1 VDGDTRTA
9 VVVVHGMGEQRP
21 LDTINGF
28 VKTGLEPIA
37 DPKRPNGQPRIYYS
51 RPALLTKSYEA
62 RRLLAIERKSAGAV
76 VQTQTEF
83 YEYHWSY
90 LMTGNK
96 FGDLLPTTTRLL
108 LRQPRRVPAPLRVM
122 WAGLWIVLIA
132 FTVYIWW
139 LVAHNR
145 VTEFSVKGIISAVL
159 PNVLAAAVVVA
170 LVFWVSGWLTSTFV
184 DVVRYLDTSPRSY
197 EVRRAIRGGMVDL
210 LTAIH
215 EDGRYSRIIVVAHSL
230 GGFIAYDA
238 MSSLWN
244 ETKRGGHELEELKHL
259 QTAANALPRNGSQ
272 DTPTSEQL
280 NAFRAAQFS
289 LWEEM
294 RRKQVPWL
302 ITDFITVGT
311 PMYFADLL
319 LTRNRSQFDMLRK
332 RSELPQCPPRSDSET
347 VDGSTPPELS
357 YGWRGQARLVS
368 GSPFAVV
375 RWTNFWFPTEFGLFG
390 DWFCGPLRPLFGCGI
405 DERPIRGNRARTIYP
420 CMGAYALLL
429 IPRRCRRRRRRTST
443 SHSIVTADE
452 LLNATTGTSTAGD
465 SDRVHFAA
473 GRSGIRFSAGYLI
486 QCGAA
491 NPAGV
496 SVCRHRPAVKPT
508 FVEIGDD
515 DGNAH
520 QRPAAT
526 SSPGNRTVLPVGLR

>member
-9 VVVVHGMGEQRP
+9 VVIVHGMGEQRP
-21 LDTINGF
+21 LATINGF

-37 DPKRPNGQPRIYYS
+37 DPKRPNGQARIYYS

-62 RRLLAIERKSAGAV
+62 RRLLAIERRSAGAV

-108 LRQPRRVPAPLRVM
+108 LRLPWRVPAPLRVM
-122 WAGLWIVLIA
+122 WAGLWLVLIA
-132 FTVYIWW
+132 FTAYMWW

-145 VTEFSVKGIISAVL
+145 VSELSVKGIISAVL
-159 PNVLAAAVVVA
+159 PNVLAAAVAVA

-210 LTAIH
+210 LTALH
-215 EDGRYSRIIVVAHSL
+215 EDGRYSRIVVVAHSL

-244 ETKRGGHELEELKHL
+244 ETKRGGDQLEKLEQL

-272 DTPTSEQL
+272 EAPTSGQL

-289 LWEEM
+289 LWEEL

-319 LTRNRSQFDMLRK
+319 LTRNRSQFDVLRK
-332 RSELPQCPPRSDSET
+332 RSEMPQCPPRSDSET
-347 VDGSTPPELS
+347 VDGPTPLELS

-368 GSPFAVV
+368 GSPFAIV

-390 DWFCGPLRPLFGCGI
+390 DWFGGPLRPLFGCGI
-405 DERPIRGNRARTIYP
+405 EERPIRGNRPGRFIPAWAHTRYFAYPDADGEDDVAPALRT
-420 CMGAYALLL
+420 ALSL
-429 IPRRCRRRRRRTST
+429 RT
-443 SHSIVTADE
+443 
-452 LLNATTGTSTAGD
+452 N
-465 SDRVHFAA
+465 
-473 GRSGIRFSAGYLI
+473 
-486 QCGAA
+486 C
-491 NPAGV
+491 
-496 SVCRHRPAVKPT
+496 
-508 FVEIGDD
+508 
-515 DGNAH
+515 
-520 QRPAAT
+520 
-526 SSPGNRTVLPVGLR
+526 